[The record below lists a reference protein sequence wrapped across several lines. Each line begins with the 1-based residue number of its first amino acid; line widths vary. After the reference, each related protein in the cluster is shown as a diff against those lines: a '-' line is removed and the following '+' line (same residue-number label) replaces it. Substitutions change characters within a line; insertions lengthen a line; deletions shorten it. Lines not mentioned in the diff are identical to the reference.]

1 MKGLGDSGT
10 YQNFKSKISKGCLP
24 DLFNEKNTSNHDHGS
39 QMSNLLGIV
48 PYQRLR
54 LLRILTLDLW
64 MTKERKKRLE
74 DQL

>member
-1 MKGLGDSGT
+1 MILGLIKILNLKLAKDV
-10 YQNFKSKISKGCLP
+10 YQIFSMG
-24 DLFNEKNTSNHDHGS
+24 KNTSNPDHGS

-64 MTKERKKRLE
+64 MTKERKKRRE